1 MESLFLTYE
10 NIKTTKKKTTL
21 RLILNL
27 TDYIHFKRR
36 HQSISFCSLNI
47 YEINRNIKNNT
58 VVTNLVFHY
67 QHRMNNLN
75 VN

>member
-10 NIKTTKKKTTL
+10 NIKTKTKKTL

-27 TDYIHFKRR
+27 TDYFHFKRR
-36 HQSISFCSLNI
+36 HQSISFCSLSI

-58 VVTNLVFHY
+58 VVTNLEFHY
-67 QHRMNNLN
+67 KHGMNNLN